1 MEKYVIFGAGE
12 TGIAAIDIFGR
23 ENIEFFMDNSEQKQ
37 LDGIEGYTVYSPEK
51 GCPMIGDSQ
60 VVIAVMPQYENEIR
74 AQLAELGIHD
84 VLSAAE
90 IIFERTKKSI
100 LERKDYID
108 LFNKAKTWIFDHVI
122 DDIGICVNSTE
133 MNVYPEVTGYFIPSL
148 LRWGYKDLAVKFAK
162 GLMKIQ
168 RNDGAWNG
176 PNDESPYVF
185 DTAQILKGLNAIR
198 ELVPEAEQAAIR
210 GADWILSNMSPEGR
224 LTTPDMSDWGEDED
238 TCSELIHLYCLSPL
252 VEISDYTGDEKY
264 RNAANKIISYYLDN
278 YRDRIVNFR
287 HLSHFHAYLI
297 EALLDMGEKEVAI
310 EAMHNM
316 EAFQKESG
324 AVPAYN
330 NCDWV
335 CSTGLFQLA
344 MIWFRIGDVERGN
357 KAFRYACNLQNDS
370 GGWFGSY
377 ISEENPQDKNTYFPL
392 SEISWANKYFLDALY
407 WKNKTEF
414 EELAPQFLD
423 SIDKQDGRYE
433 IISDVI
439 KGVSER
445 NGGYPITVTDIGCGK
460 GRYAKEI
467 VKDYS
472 NVSIN
477 CVDISKEVMRGI
489 EDDRLYKIEGTI
501 TSIPLEDGMS
511 DVSYC
516 CECLE
521 HAIDIFS
528 AINEMV
534 RITKKGGIIAIIDK
548 NKEKLGRFSIDEWEQ
563 WFDGDELKSIM
574 LKYCAKVDIIKEI
587 SYEDVPSDGLFYA
600 WIGEVM

>member
-1 MEKYVIFGAGE
+1 MGKYVIFGAGE
-12 TGIAAIDIFGR
+12 TGMAAIDIFGR

-37 LDGIEGYTVYSPEK
+37 RDGVEGYTVYSPSE
-51 GCPMIGDSQ
+51 GCPLVGDSQ
-60 VVIAVMPQYENEIR
+60 VVVAVMPQYEDEIK
-74 AQLAELGIHD
+74 AQLVALGVND

-100 LERKDYID
+100 LERKDYIE
-108 LFNKAKTWIFDHVI
+108 LFNKAKAWIYEHVI
-122 DDIGICVNSTE
+122 DDMGICVSSTE
-133 MNVYPEVTGYFIPSL
+133 MNIYPEVTGYYIPSL
-148 LRWGYKDLAVKFAK
+148 IRWGYKDLAVKFAK

-168 RNDGAWNG
+168 RSDGAWNG

-198 ELVPEAEQAAIR
+198 EQVPEAEQAAIR

-224 LTTPDMSDWGEDED
+224 LTTPDMSDWGKDED
-238 TCSELIHLYCLSPL
+238 TCSELIHLYGLSPL

-264 RNAANKIISYYLDN
+264 RNAAEKIMTYYLDN
-278 YRDRIVNFR
+278 HRDRIVNFR

-297 EALLDMGEKEVAI
+297 EALLDMGKDDVAI
-310 EAMHNM
+310 EAMRNM
-316 EAFQKESG
+316 EAFQKDSG

-357 KAFRYACNLQNDS
+357 RAFRYACNLQNDS

-414 EELAPQFLD
+414 ENLAPHFLD

-433 IISDVI
+433 IISNVI
-439 KGVSER
+439 KAVSDKMGS
-445 NGGYPITVTDIGCGK
+445 NPITATDIGCGK
-460 GRYAKEI
+460 GRYAKEL
-467 VKDYS
+467 VKDFS

-477 CVDISKEVMRGI
+477 CVDISKEVMSGI
-489 EDDRLYKIEGTI
+489 DDTRLYKVEGTI
-501 TSIPLEDGMS
+501 TSIPIEDGTS

-521 HAIDIFS
+521 HAVDISS
-528 AINEMV
+528 AIQEMA
-534 RITKKGGIIAIIDK
+534 RITKKGGMIAVIDK

-563 WFDGDELKSIM
+563 WFDGDELKDIM
-574 LKYCAKVDIIKEI
+574 MKYCENVDVIKEI
-587 SYEDVPSDGLFYA
+587 SYEEVPADGLFYA
-600 WIGEVM
+600 WIGEVR